1 MTVTSIVSVKSSTAI
16 EHTETYWKLNK
27 LAIFHTFILSN
38 FIFCPLAWHF
48 CTEGNTKKMENIQD
62 RALRFV
68 YDDFT
73 SSYEELLNKIN
84 LPTLYIR
91 RMRTVAIETFKILHG
106 LCPPVL
112 SYLV

>member
-1 MTVTSIVSVKSSTAI
+1 
-16 EHTETYWKLNK
+16 
-27 LAIFHTFILSN
+27 
-38 FIFCPLAWHF
+38 
-48 CTEGNTKKMENIQD
+48 MENIQE

-84 LPTLYIR
+84 LPTLHIR

-106 LCPPVL
+106 LCPTVL